1 MERIDEALSAAFR
14 SRMFGQSKKKKKG
27 DHFLMYMYT
36 LSYVL
41 IFSDEA
47 KSIVHFKLRYI
58 YILYHTAI
66 LPYCY
71 SHMQSVGSGSNHT
84 PASAFQSSYPG

>member
-1 MERIDEALSAAFR
+1 MKLYRLPSVVGGSDNQRKRRKVTI
-14 SRMFGQSKKKKKG
+14 
-27 DHFLMYMYT
+27 FLCIYMYT

-58 YILYHTAI
+58 YILYHIAI